1 MGAIDDILAGID
13 PDQLGAALGTDP
25 ETARNAAAA
34 VIPTLINGLQANAGT
49 ADGASSLMD
58 ALGQHAGSGLYGDTV
73 DLNAVDTGDGQK
85 IVAHALAD
93 DPSRLQA
100 VSGLGGGLLS
110 KLLPLLAPIVMSY
123 LAKRLGMGG
132 AAAQTQASG
141 GSGEILGDLLGGLL
155 GGGGLGGGT
164 ASGGGLGDIL
174 GQILGGGAAQPSG
187 VPAGVDTGAGGAH
200 AGADGDLGGVFNAPG
215 NTGGMQ
221 MPSGGDSASAA
232 QRPAPQ
238 QPGSGDILGGLLGQI
253 LGR

>member
-1 MGAIDDILAGID
+1 MGAIDDILASID

-34 VIPTLINGLQANAGT
+34 VIPTVINGLQANAGT

-58 ALGQHAGSGLYGDTV
+58 ALGQHAGSGLYGDTI

-132 AAAQTQASG
+132 TAAQTQASG
-141 GSGEILGDLLGGLL
+141 GSGDILGDLLGGLL

-174 GQILGGGAAQPSG
+174 GQILGGGAAAQPAG
-187 VPAGVDTGAGGAH
+187 IPAGVDTGAGGAQ
-200 AGADGDLGGVFNAPG
+200 AGADGSLGGVFNAPG
-215 NTGGMQ
+215 NSTGMQ
-221 MPSGGDSASAA
+221 MPASDDSASYG
-232 QRPAPQ
+232 QQSAPQ
-238 QPGSGDILGGLLGQI
+238 QQGSGDILGQI